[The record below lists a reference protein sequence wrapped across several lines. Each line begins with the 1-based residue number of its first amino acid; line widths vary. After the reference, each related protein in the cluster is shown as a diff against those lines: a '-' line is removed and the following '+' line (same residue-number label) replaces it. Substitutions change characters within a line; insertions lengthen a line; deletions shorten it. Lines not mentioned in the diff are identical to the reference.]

1 MTIID
6 SLYIIQ
12 KLWLRV
18 WEYYRYKLDVVDYA
32 KMKNKKLGGYKMVA
46 VGSPIRA
53 LKDNLLLTINNDIWA
68 YYQVS
73 PKTISQN
80 NPNAIQENKELMAN
94 LMQLLAPYEDVEL
107 IMFPR
112 TMNLSSKFTKLS
124 EGFYKENADLG
135 EYYSS
140 ETVNLLEREGTIYR
154 PSFLLGVK
162 IKDQHIA
169 ESLKEVFTKLTT
181 ELVDELVGFAGY
193 EWIDGE
199 ELLDRMIEVSNEVTQ
214 LLYSFS
220 IRPLDEKEMIYVNRL
235 QYIRGMRHKIEDENH
250 WQDIEDIQSAVIRPI
265 KKGKGILK
273 IEDELGESYL
283 SILPIGNFPDNMSNM
298 NIFQFAQDLN
308 FPVEFRM
315 KLHYPEL
322 MGSQGLQMRAGW
334 LNNRFKDEQSDQEK
348 HGDEPTDRVL
358 TIRYLLKHMRE
369 RMNNGEPIIDWL
381 GCFVVYGNTRQ
392 EVRQRSLTIIKL
404 LSQSVKVCRG
414 KNDQIKLFY
423 KLLMGQSL
431 GNQTHWKQRTNV
443 AAIAELLF
451 GTITELGMDSGW
463 YIGRQDVVG
472 LKGSKGE
479 KTELEELIYASN
491 KYVFLNPLAIAE
503 GIKGA
508 LYDAPH
514 MAVTG
519 KTGKG
524 KTFLVGLIFLY
535 SSFLEAQS
543 LFIDP
548 KGEKKKWF
556 MKLVNDPYYQQ
567 NYPLFIQHLNR
578 INYVTLNVNKKRN
591 YGVLDP
597 FVYLDRIE
605 AKQVAQ
611 DMIDELSPLGSNH
624 KLKGAVL
631 EGIQKV
637 LTSRD
642 AGEKVGLLHV
652 VDLLEKHSDEKIHEY
667 GRFLQLSITDSIL
680 RLGFSY
686 GENNGLDFKEKTT
699 VLEIQGL
706 TLPKDDISPELYSD
720 ADRKALCLMISLGRF
735 CEMFGKKDIEK
746 KTAVYFTEAWVF
758 NKSNSGRAIISSMA
772 RVGRSQMNQL
782 VLDTQFIDDL
792 GTEDEK
798 GNYGVVF
805 AFDEDSE
812 RDKIL
817 SHLGLE
823 RNEENRKEMKRM
835 IKGQCWMR
843 DIYGR
848 VGKLNVHSL
857 FEEFTEALKTTEKTS
872 NSEAEE
878 QVV

>member
-1 MTIID
+1 M
-6 SLYIIQ
+6 
-12 KLWLRV
+12 
-18 WEYYRYKLDVVDYA
+18 
-32 KMKNKKLGGYKMVA
+32 
-46 VGSPIRA
+46 
-53 LKDNLLLTINNDIWA
+53 
-68 YYQVS
+68 
-73 PKTISQN
+73 
-80 NPNAIQENKELMAN
+80 
-94 LMQLLAPYEDVEL
+94 
-107 IMFPR
+107 
-112 TMNLSSKFTKLS
+112 
-124 EGFYKENADLG
+124 
-135 EYYSS
+135 
-140 ETVNLLEREGTIYR
+140 
-154 PSFLLGVK
+154 
-162 IKDQHIA
+162 
-169 ESLKEVFTKLTT
+169 
-181 ELVDELVGFAGY
+181 
-193 EWIDGE
+193 
-199 ELLDRMIEVSNEVTQ
+199 
-214 LLYSFS
+214 
-220 IRPLDEKEMIYVNRL
+220 
-235 QYIRGMRHKIEDENH
+235 
-250 WQDIEDIQSAVIRPI
+250 
-265 KKGKGILK
+265 
-273 IEDELGESYL
+273 
-283 SILPIGNFPDNMSNM
+283 
-298 NIFQFAQDLN
+298 
-308 FPVEFRM
+308 
-315 KLHYPEL
+315 
-322 MGSQGLQMRAGW
+322 
-334 LNNRFKDEQSDQEK
+334 
-348 HGDEPTDRVL
+348 
-358 TIRYLLKHMRE
+358 
-369 RMNNGEPIIDWL
+369 
-381 GCFVVYGNTRQ
+381 
-392 EVRQRSLTIIKL
+392 RQRSLTIIKL

-443 AAIAELLF
+443 DAIAELLF

-556 MKLVNDPYYQQ
+556 MKLVNDPYFQQ

-578 INYVTLNVNKKRN
+578 INYVTLDVNKNRN

-631 EGIQKV
+631 EGIQIV
-637 LTSRD
+637 LTRRD
-642 AGEKVGLLHV
+642 AGEQVGLLHV
-652 VDLLEKHSDEKIHEY
+652 VEWLKKHSDEKIHEY

-735 CEMFGKKDIEK
+735 CEMFGKRDIEK

-817 SHLGLE
+817 NHLGLE

>member
-1 MTIID
+1 M
-6 SLYIIQ
+6 SNV
-12 KLWLRV
+12 R
-18 WEYYRYKLDVVDYA
+18 
-32 KMKNKKLGGYKMVA
+32 
-46 VGSPIRA
+46 SPIRE
-53 LKDNLLLTINNDIWA
+53 LKDNLLLTSDNDIWA
-68 YYQVS
+68 YYQIS

-80 NPNAIQENKELMAN
+80 NPKAIQENKEQMAN
-94 LMQLLAPYEDVEL
+94 LIQLLAPYEDVEL

-112 TMNLSSKFTKLS
+112 TMNLSSRFTKLS
-124 EGFYKENADLG
+124 EGFDQNNSELG
-135 EYYSS
+135 EYYSK
-140 ETVNLLEREGTIYR
+140 ETINLLEREGTVYR

-162 IKDQHIA
+162 IKDQYIA
-169 ESLKEVFTKLTT
+169 ESLKEAFKKISN
-181 ELVDELVGFAGY
+181 ELADEVLGFAGY
-193 EWIDGE
+193 ERTDGE
-199 ELLDRMIEVSNEVTQ
+199 AILEQIASVSNEVSQ

-220 IRPLDEKEMIYVNRL
+220 IRPLAQEEMIYVNRL
-235 QYIRGMRHKIEDENH
+235 QYIRGMPHKIEDENH
-250 WQDIEDIQSAVIRPI
+250 WQDIEDIQSAIIRPI

-283 SILPIGNFPDNMSNM
+283 SILPIGTFPENMSNM

-322 MGSQGLQMRAGW
+322 GGSQGLQMRAGW
-334 LNNRFKDEQSDQEK
+334 LNNRFKDEQTDQEK

-369 RMNNGEPIIDWL
+369 RMNNNEPIIDWL
-381 GCFVVYGNTRQ
+381 GCFVVYGNTKE
-392 EVRQRSLTIIKL
+392 EVRQRSLSIIKL
-404 LSQSVKVCRG
+404 LSQSVRVCRG
-414 KNDQIKLFY
+414 KNDQVKLFY
-423 KLLMGQSL
+423 KLLMGHPL
-431 GNQTHWKQRTNV
+431 GSQMHWKQRTNID
-443 AAIAELLF
+443 AIAELLF

-472 LKGSKGE
+472 LNGSKGE

-503 GIKGA
+503 GIRGA

-543 LFIDP
+543 LLIDP
-548 KGEKKKWF
+548 KGEKRKWF
-556 MKLVNDPYYQQ
+556 KKVVSNPYYQQ
-567 NYPLFIQHLNR
+567 NYPLFVQHLNS
-578 INYVTLNVNKKRN
+578 INYVTLDAKKKRN

-597 FVYLDRIE
+597 LVYLDRID

-611 DMIDELSPLGSNH
+611 DMINELSPLGKDH

-637 LTSRD
+637 LAQR
-642 AGEKVGLLHV
+642 EKGKLVGLMHV
-652 VDLLEKHSDEKIHEY
+652 VEWLEEHTDEKIHEY
-667 GRFLQLSITDSIL
+667 GRFLHLTITDSIL

-686 GENNGLDFKEKTT
+686 GENSGLDFKEKTT
-699 VLEIQGL
+699 VLEIQDL
-706 TLPKDDISPELYSD
+706 SLPKDDISPELYSD
-720 ADRKALCLMISLGRF
+720 ADRKALSLMISLGRF
-735 CEMFGKKDIEK
+735 CEMFGKRDIEQ
-746 KTAVYFTEAWVF
+746 KTAIYFTEAWVF

-798 GNYGVVF
+798 GNYGIVF

-817 SHLGLE
+817 THLGLE
-823 RNEENRKEMKRM
+823 CNEENRKEMKRM

-878 QVV
+878 QVA

>member
-1 MTIID
+1 M
-6 SLYIIQ
+6 
-12 KLWLRV
+12 
-18 WEYYRYKLDVVDYA
+18 
-32 KMKNKKLGGYKMVA
+32 
-46 VGSPIRA
+46 
-53 LKDNLLLTINNDIWA
+53 
-68 YYQVS
+68 
-73 PKTISQN
+73 
-80 NPNAIQENKELMAN
+80 
-94 LMQLLAPYEDVEL
+94 
-107 IMFPR
+107 
-112 TMNLSSKFTKLS
+112 
-124 EGFYKENADLG
+124 
-135 EYYSS
+135 
-140 ETVNLLEREGTIYR
+140 
-154 PSFLLGVK
+154 LGVK
-162 IKDQHIA
+162 IKDQYIA
-169 ESLKEVFTKLTT
+169 ESFKEVFTKLTT
-181 ELVDELVGFAGY
+181 ELVDEVLGFAGY
-193 EWIDGE
+193 EWIDNKEILG
-199 ELLDRMIEVSNEVTQ
+199 RMLEVSKELTQ

-220 IRPLDEKEMIYVNRL
+220 IRPLDEHEMIYVNRL
-235 QYIRGMRHKIEDENH
+235 QYIRGMAHKIEDENH

-315 KLHYPEL
+315 KLYYPEL
-322 MGSQGLQMRAGW
+322 TGSQGLQMRAGW
-334 LNNRFKDEQSDQEK
+334 LNNRFKDEQNDQEK

-381 GCFVVYGNTRQ
+381 GCFIVYGNTRQ

-443 AAIAELLF
+443 DAIAELLF

-578 INYVTLNVNKKRN
+578 INYVTLDVNEKRN

-611 DMIDELSPLGSNH
+611 DMIDELSPLGANH

-631 EGIQKV
+631 EGIQIV
-637 LTSRD
+637 LTRRD
-642 AGEKVGLLHV
+642 VGEQVGLLHV
-652 VDLLEKHSDEKIHEY
+652 VEWLEKHSDEKIHEY

-720 ADRKALCLMISLGRF
+720 TDRKALCLMISLGRF
-735 CEMFGKKDIEK
+735 CEMFGKRDIEK

-812 RDKIL
+812 REKIL
-817 SHLGLE
+817 NHLGLE
-823 RNEENRKEMKRM
+823 CNEENRKEMKRM

-878 QVV
+878 QGA

>member
-1 MTIID
+1 MAIV
-6 SLYIIQ
+6 
-12 KLWLRV
+12 K
-18 WEYYRYKLDVVDYA
+18 
-32 KMKNKKLGGYKMVA
+32 
-46 VGSPIRA
+46 SPIRA
-53 LKDNLLLTINNDIWA
+53 LKDNLLLTGDNDVWA

-80 NPNAIQENKELMAN
+80 NPKVIQESKEQMAN
-94 LMQLLAPYEDVEL
+94 LLQLLAPYEDVEL

-112 TMNLSSKFTKLS
+112 TMNLHSRFDKLS
-124 EGFYKENADLG
+124 EGFDKNNPELG
-135 EYYSS
+135 KYYAE
-140 ETVNLLEREGTIYR
+140 ETVNLLEREGSVYR
-154 PSFLLGVK
+154 PSFLLGLKVR
-162 IKDQHIA
+162 DQYIA
-169 ESLKEVFTKLTT
+169 ENLKEVLKKMTI
-181 ELVDELVGFAGY
+181 EIADEILDTIGY
-193 EWIDGE
+193 ELNNREAIFDQLSQISME
-199 ELLDRMIEVSNEVTQ
+199 ITQ
-214 LLYSFS
+214 MLYSFS
-220 IRPLDEKEMIYVNRL
+220 IRPLGNEEMVYVNRL
-235 QYIRGMRHKIEDENH
+235 QYIRGLSHKVEDENH
-250 WQDIEDIQSAVIRPI
+250 WQDIEDIQSALIRPI
-265 KKGKGILK
+265 KNGKGILK
-273 IEDELGESYL
+273 IEDELGKSYL
-283 SILPIGNFPDNMSNM
+283 SVLPIGNFPDNMSNM
-298 NIFQFAQDLN
+298 NIFQFTQDLN

-315 KLHYPEL
+315 KLNYPEL
-322 MGSQGLQMRAGW
+322 SGSNGLQLRAGW
-334 LNNRFKDEQSDQEK
+334 LNNRFKDEQNDQEK
-348 HGDEPTDRVL
+348 HGEEPTDRVL

-369 RMNNGEPIIDWL
+369 RMENKEPIIDWL
-381 GCFVVYGNTRQ
+381 GCFVVYGSTRQ
-392 EVRQRSLTIIKL
+392 EVRQRSLTIIKM

-414 KNDQIKLFY
+414 KNDQVKLFY
-423 KLLMGQSL
+423 KLLMGQPL
-431 GNQTHWKQRTNV
+431 GSQTHWKQRTNID
-443 AAIAELLF
+443 AIAELLF

-472 LKGSKGE
+472 LNGSKGE

-514 MAVTG
+514 IAVTG

-524 KTFLVGLIFLY
+524 KTFLVGLLFLF
-535 SSFLEAQS
+535 SSFLEVQS

-548 KGEKKKWF
+548 KEEKKKWF
-556 MKLVNDPYYQQ
+556 RKIVTNPYYQQ
-567 NYPLFIQHLNR
+567 NYPLFVQHLNS
-578 INYVTLNVNKKRN
+578 INYVTLDVNKESN

-597 FVYLDRIE
+597 LVYLDKIE

-611 DMIDELSPLGSNH
+611 DMINELSPLGQDH

-631 EGIQKV
+631 EGIQEILMQREK
-637 LTSRD
+637 
-642 AGEKVGLLHV
+642 GECVGLMNVIDWLADHA
-652 VDLLEKHSDEKIHEY
+652 DESIRNY
-667 GRFLQLSITDSIL
+667 GKFLRLTITDSIL

-686 GENNGLDFKEKTT
+686 GENNGLNFKEKTT

-735 CEMFGKKDIEK
+735 CEMFGKRDQVQ

-758 NKSNSGRAIISSMA
+758 NKSNSGRAIISAMA

-782 VLDTQFIDDL
+782 ILDTQFIDDL

-817 SHLGLE
+817 THLGLE
-823 RNEENRKEMKRM
+823 CNEENRKEMKRM

-857 FEEFTEALKTTEKTS
+857 FEEFTEALRTTEKTS
-872 NSEAEE
+872 NSAAEE
-878 QVV
+878 QVT

>member
-1 MTIID
+1 MNFI
-6 SLYIIQ
+6 
-12 KLWLRV
+12 K
-18 WEYYRYKLDVVDYA
+18 
-32 KMKNKKLGGYKMVA
+32 
-46 VGSPIRA
+46 SPIKA
-53 LKDNLLLTINNDIWA
+53 IKVNLLMTNDNDIWA

-80 NPNAIQENKELMAN
+80 NPNAIQENKEQMAN
-94 LMQLLAPYEDVEL
+94 LTQLLAPYEDVEL

-124 EGFYKENADLG
+124 EGFDKENPDLG

-162 IKDQHIA
+162 IKDQYIA
-169 ESLKEVFTKLTT
+169 ESFKEVFTKLTT
-181 ELVDELVGFAGY
+181 ELVDEVLGFAGY
-193 EWIDGE
+193 EWIDSE
-199 ELLDRMIEVSNEVTQ
+199 TVLDRMLEVSKEVTQ

-220 IRPLDEKEMIYVNRL
+220 IRPLDENEMIYVNRL
-235 QYIRGMRHKIEDENH
+235 QYIRGMSHKIEDENH

-322 MGSQGLQMRAGW
+322 TGSQGLQMRAGW

-369 RMNNGEPIIDWL
+369 RMNNGDPIIDWL

-443 AAIAELLF
+443 DAIAELLF

-578 INYVTLNVNKKRN
+578 INYVTLDVNKKRN

-631 EGIQKV
+631 EGIQIV
-637 LTSRD
+637 LTRRD
-642 AGEKVGLLHV
+642 AGEQVGLLHV
-652 VDLLEKHSDEKIHEY
+652 VDWLEKHSDEKIHEY

-735 CEMFGKKDIEK
+735 CEMFGKRDIEK

>member
-1 MTIID
+1 MT
-6 SLYIIQ
+6 
-12 KLWLRV
+12 
-18 WEYYRYKLDVVDYA
+18 VV
-32 KMKNKKLGGYKMVA
+32 KNPIVA
-46 VGSPIRA
+46 I
-53 LKDNLLLTINNDIWA
+53 KDNLLLTSDNNIWA
-68 YYQVS
+68 YFQVS
-73 PKTISQN
+73 PKTITQN
-80 NPNAIQENKELMAN
+80 NPNAIQENKEQMAN

-124 EGFYKENADLG
+124 EGFDKKNPDLG

-162 IKDQHIA
+162 IKDQYIA
-169 ESLKEVFTKLTT
+169 ESLKELFNKLTT
-181 ELVDELVGFAGY
+181 ELVDEVLGFAGY

-298 NIFQFAQDLN
+298 NIFQFAQNLN

-652 VDLLEKHSDEKIHEY
+652 VDWLEKHSDEKIHEY

-706 TLPKDDISPELYSD
+706 TLPKDDISLELYSD

-758 NKSNSGRAIISSMA
+758 NKSNSGRAIISSIA